1 MQGVFSL
8 VIVIKNRFQLL
19 AVFLVLAALVSLLQ
33 FVGGQAV
40 KTVSGLLLARQ
51 VPIYR
56 VDVPEKKVA
65 ISFDA
70 MWGTERTDRLLAVLR
85 RHNVKTTFF
94 LAGYWLEK
102 NPDYVRKIAA
112 EGHEMGNHSYT
123 HPHMAN
129 LSPNQIRE
137 ELEKTHALIKQLTN
151 QDSFLFRPPFGE
163 YNDRVIE
170 GAAELGYYTIQWS
183 VDSLDWKNVSK
194 DDIVRRILQGI
205 KPGDI
210 ILFHN
215 DGLHTAAAVDEILT
229 QLLHRGYQ
237 VVPVSQLIYKDGY
250 FIEKHSGTQ
259 RRSKSQR
266 LREEQ

>member
-1 MQGVFSL
+1 VQGVFSL
-8 VIVIKNRFQLL
+8 VIVIRTRLQLL
-19 AVFLVLAALVSLLQ
+19 AGFLALAVLVSLLQ

-40 KTVSGLLLARQ
+40 KTVSGLLARQ
-51 VPIYR
+51 VPIYQ
-56 VDVPEKKVA
+56 VEVPDKKVA

-85 RHNVKTTFF
+85 RHGVKTTFF
-94 LAGYWLEK
+94 LAGYWLQK
-102 NPDYVRKIAA
+102 NPEYVRKIAA
-112 EGHEMGNHSYT
+112 EGHEIGNHSYT

-129 LSPNQIRE
+129 LNASQIRE

-170 GAAELGYYTIQWS
+170 VAAELGYYTIQWS
-183 VDSLDWKNVSK
+183 LDSLDWKNVSK
-194 DDIVRRILQGI
+194 DDIVRRIMERV

-229 QLLHRGYQ
+229 RLLSQGYQ
-237 VVPVSQLIYKDGY
+237 VVPVSQLIYKEGY
-250 FIEKHSGTQ
+250 YIEKHSGTQ
-259 RRSKSQR
+259 RPSKAGRTRQ
-266 LREEQ
+266 